1 MEPKR
6 PPRPVNISPNVKLSP
21 TVANMINVQWAADYG
36 RGYAITVALVHK
48 RTSSDLLTRL
58 KTRGVKHSDFTR
70 ALSKYPFIP
79 FFVATLLT

>member
-1 MEPKR
+1 
-6 PPRPVNISPNVKLSP
+6 
-21 TVANMINVQWAADYG
+21 MINVQWAADYG

-70 ALSKYPFIP
+70 ALSKYPLFTT
-79 FFVATLLT
+79 FFVATLSAITFSVVLKILTPLVRKVKKNV